1 MTPLPLTFDVN
12 DFTFRDIVLTF
23 VLMLTLPVPTIRAAS
38 LNGLGALARRLKVD
52 EVKLMRQ
59 VGLNP
64 KQLTDTETRIS
75 LKAACQLLDALAK
88 ESGRDDI
95 GLQMAD
101 QRRVSNLG
109 VLGLL
114 MALQPDLRSALHMFV
129 ARRRE
134 ACSGL
139 AMSLEEREGIAVL
152 AYDLHV
158 PGAEPGR
165 QAVEQ
170 CAGVLVQL
178 FRLFLGK
185 DWTPRRVC
193 FRHPPPGDMSSHRRL
208 LGWSVE
214 FEHDFNALVLTSQEL
229 DTPAPLQDTQLADLA
244 QKHLPRTVQTERI
257 SETCRATLSTLLPQG
272 QTSIDEVALRL
283 GLQRRTLQRRLDTEG
298 VTYSQVLQALRE
310 DLYNEY
316 RTHRQYSLATV
327 AAQLG
332 FSSASAFSRWHRATF
347 GRAARSG

>member
-1 MTPLPLTFDVN
+1 M
-12 DFTFRDIVLTF
+12 
-23 VLMLTLPVPTIRAAS
+23 PTIRAAS
-38 LNGLGALARRLKVD
+38 LTGLGTLARRLKVD
-52 EVKLMRQ
+52 EVTLMRG

-64 KQLTDTETRIS
+64 KQLTDSETRIS

-88 ESGRDDI
+88 ETGRDDI

-114 MALQPDLRSALHMFV
+114 MVLQPDLRSALHMLA

-139 AMSLEEREGIAVL
+139 AMSLEEREGIAVF
-152 AYDLHV
+152 AYDLHI

-170 CAGVLVQL
+170 TAGVLVHL
-178 FRLFLGK
+178 IRLFLGK

-193 FRHPPPGDMSSHRRL
+193 FRHPPPGDMRSHRRM

-244 QKHLPRTVQTERI
+244 QKHLPSTVPTERI
-257 SETCRATLSTLLPQG
+257 SDACRATLSTLLPQG

-283 GLQRRTLQRRLDTEG
+283 GLQRRTMQRRLDAEG
-298 VTYSQVLQALRE
+298 VSFSHVLQALRE
-310 DLYNEY
+310 DLLGEY
-316 RTHRQYSLATV
+316 RAHRQHSLATV
-327 AAQLG
+327 ASLLG
-332 FSSASAFSRWHRATF
+332 FSSASAFSRWHRITF
-347 GRAARSG
+347 GRAARSM